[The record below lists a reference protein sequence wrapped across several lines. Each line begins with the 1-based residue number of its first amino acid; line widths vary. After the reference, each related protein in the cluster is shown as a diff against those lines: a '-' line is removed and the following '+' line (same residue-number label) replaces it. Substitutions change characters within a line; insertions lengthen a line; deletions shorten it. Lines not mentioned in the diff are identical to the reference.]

1 MVWFSED
8 AVTPDMFYQNHLKS
22 VHSVALD
29 AIEDNS
35 LLIQPNGPPHFKTDG
50 LVTQALNYA
59 ASVNHIMEHSD
70 FSFQQEQIEPYAT
83 KPLLVAIVWAFTGDS
98 KLDTKTQMGLFFQ
111 DHSGLDM
118 PPLQKPGASLIDYD
132 VQVSSGDWFAW
143 QSSVPIVDIDTH
155 QVADLDV
162 VIPTLDTLSE
172 MDVVGL
178 NFSSAT
184 TPELVLKTFDQHCKY
199 KKTSTWIILP
209 PIQIGKWTVIFCHE
223 INLPAADK
231 YATQK
236 RTLDKVWLKLEYI
249 QFLGA
254 CNPPTDPG
262 LVTLSQRLLRHAPL
276 VMVDYP
282 GEASLKQIYG
292 AFNQAVLKVLPSLC
306 GHAEPLTSAM
316 VKFYLSSQKRFMAD
330 GQAHYVYS
338 PWELTR
344 WVRGVYESRGDNTSK
359 SGASLKLP
367 SEMAYNRTGR
377 KETQDTCVL
386 LVAGREMEGIKHL
399 RFTRLKGL

>member
-1 MVWFSED
+1 
-8 AVTPDMFYQNHLKS
+8 
-22 VHSVALD
+22 
-29 AIEDNS
+29 
-35 LLIQPNGPPHFKTDG
+35 
-50 LVTQALNYA
+50 
-59 ASVNHIMEHSD
+59 
-70 FSFQQEQIEPYAT
+70 
-83 KPLLVAIVWAFTGDS
+83 
-98 KLDTKTQMGLFFQ
+98 
-111 DHSGLDM
+111 
-118 PPLQKPGASLIDYD
+118 
-132 VQVSSGDWFAW
+132 
-143 QSSVPIVDIDTH
+143 
-155 QVADLDV
+155 
-162 VIPTLDTLSE
+162 LSE

-199 KKTSTWIILP
+199 KKTSTWTVLP
-209 PIQIGKWTVIFCHE
+209 PIQIGKWT
-223 INLPAADK
+223 
-231 YATQK
+231 
-236 RTLDKVWLKLEYI
+236 RTLDKVWIKLEYI

-276 VMVDYP
+276 VM
-282 GEASLKQIYG
+282 QIYG
-292 AFNQAVLKVLPSLC
+292 AFNQAVLK
-306 GHAEPLTSAM
+306 PLTSAM
-316 VKFYLSSQKRFMAD
+316 VKFYLSSQKRFTAD

-344 WVRGVYESRGDNTSK
+344 WKDLFVFAPIKLFDYPLTVVGPKLTTSYEEKTRGDNTSK

-399 RFTRLKGL
+399 RFTR